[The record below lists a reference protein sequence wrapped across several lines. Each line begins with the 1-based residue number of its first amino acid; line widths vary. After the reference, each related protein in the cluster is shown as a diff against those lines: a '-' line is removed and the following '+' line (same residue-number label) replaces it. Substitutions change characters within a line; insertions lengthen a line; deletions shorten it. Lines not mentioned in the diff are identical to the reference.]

1 MGNLCIREQPTG
13 DDFWYKITCY
23 KCNDNFYSD
32 KIGIY
37 SQRKSC
43 RFHDF
48 NEKGICKNCHSSEM
62 LCASGCFHVKKRY
75 WYSFITG

>member
-1 MGNLCIREQPTG
+1 MGNLCIREQSNYR
-13 DDFWYKITCY
+13 DKITCY

-32 KIGIY
+32 NVGIY

-48 NEKGICKNCHSSEM
+48 NKKGICKNCHSSEM
-62 LCASGCFHVKKRY
+62 LCDYGCFHVKKRH